1 MIRYNPTNS
10 DPSTIP
16 IKYLPKTCFV
26 MSQLRKP
33 VPEIQVIIRRRLS
46 KFLKTHGY
54 NEIDADSSLT
64 GRDFLVKIW
73 TMVFQVPIGI
83 AIITRKTTRRSLANI
98 FYEIGLLQ
106 AYGKETLIIKTKDTR
121 VPTDFV
127 RTEYLDFDD
136 DFENN
141 LDKYF
146 TFVSSLRE
154 HFDMMAQ
161 QLENDPLLAIDYLRR
176 AFLLTADNCYRE
188 KAQQLYSKS
197 SRKKRAANCVENLL
211 VNF

>member
-1 MIRYNPTNS
+1 MIRYNPIDS
-10 DPSTIP
+10 DPSTVP
-16 IKYLPKTCFV
+16 IRYLPKTCFV

-33 VPEIQVIIRRRLS
+33 VPENQIVIRQRLS
-46 KFLKTHGY
+46 EFLKARGY
-54 NEIDADSSLT
+54 NEIDADTSLT

-83 AIITRKTTRRSLANI
+83 AIITRQTTRRTLANI

-106 AYGKETLIIKTKDTR
+106 AYGKETLVVKTKDTR

-127 RTEYLDFDD
+127 RTEYLDFDE
-136 DFENN
+136 DFEAKLN
-141 LDKYF
+141 KYF

-154 HFDMMAQ
+154 HFDMMAE
-161 QLENDPLLAIDYLRR
+161 QLETDPLLAIDYLRR
-176 AFLLTADNCYRE
+176 AFLITGDSSYRK
-188 KAQQLYSKS
+188 KAQALYSKS
-197 SRKKRAANCVENLL
+197 RHKRRAANCVENLL

>member
-1 MIRYNPTNS
+1 MIRYNPIDS
-10 DPSTIP
+10 DPSTVP
-16 IKYLPKTCFV
+16 IRYLPKTCFV

-33 VPEIQVIIRRRLS
+33 VPEIQTVIRQRLGE
-46 KFLKTHGY
+46 FLKTRGY

-83 AIITRKTTRRSLANI
+83 AIITRQTSRRSMANI

-106 AYGKETLIIKTKDTR
+106 AYGKETIVIKTRDTR

-127 RTEYLDFDD
+127 RTEHLNFDD
-136 DFENN
+136 DFEAN

-146 TFVSSLRE
+146 TFISSLRE
-154 HFDMMAQ
+154 HFEMMAE
-161 QLENDPLLAIDYLRR
+161 QLQNDPLLAIDYLRR
-176 AFLLTADNCYRE
+176 AFLITGDISYRE
-188 KAQQLYSKS
+188 KAQLLYSKS
-197 SRKKRAANCVENLL
+197 HRRRRATNCVENLL